1 MAGLFA
7 QLNFYVVWFGYVFF
21 EAAFVLPQILFQI
34 RSKNKIKL
42 FCCIKLSQFQIMN
55 NNNARCYCLQVLR
68 QHWQLL
74 DIEKLSRRNV
84 FNVLYHVWSTRVASK
99 FLFAAQCQNHN
110 FFLLGVL
117 TCSVQIFVVNSQF
130 SRNKVAHQ

>member
-1 MAGLFA
+1 MVGKSVDKMTKEEVPEGHSSWTMAGLFA
-7 QLNFYVVWFGYVFF
+7 QLKFLRCLVWLCRSSFCT
-21 EAAFVLPQILFQI
+21 PQILFQI

-55 NNNARCYCLQVLR
+55 KNNGRCSCLQVLR
-68 QHWQLL
+68 RHWQLL

-110 FFLLGVL
+110 FFCLG
-117 TCSVQIFVVNSQF
+117 S
-130 SRNKVAHQ
+130 